1 MLGLHTDTERQ
12 GHAVDI
18 ARELAID
25 AYDAIVTV
33 SGDGVI
39 HEVLNGFSQRP
50 DARLALK
57 KVPLGV
63 IPGGTG
69 NALSICLLGEVLGFD
84 PVHTALQVIKGNTW
98 NLYYSLLKL
107 YCSFALDL

>member
-1 MLGLHTDTERQ
+1 M
-12 GHAVDI
+12 
-18 ARELAID
+18 
-25 AYDAIVTV
+25 
-33 SGDGVI
+33 
-39 HEVLNGFSQRP
+39 LNGFSQRP

-84 PVHTALQVIKGNTW
+84 PVYTALQVIKGKNSTLHPSR
-98 NLYYSLLKL
+98 NIVVLIILIYRQANG
-107 YCSFALDL
+107 F